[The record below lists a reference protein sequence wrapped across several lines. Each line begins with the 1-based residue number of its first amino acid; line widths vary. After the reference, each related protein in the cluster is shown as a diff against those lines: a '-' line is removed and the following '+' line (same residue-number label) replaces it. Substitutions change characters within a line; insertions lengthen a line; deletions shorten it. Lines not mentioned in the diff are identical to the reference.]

1 MEGFEPPIHGTKNRC
16 LTAWL
21 HPNLCEQSR
30 KREDFHQQ
38 QIIFLIRLRM
48 MKIVHVASEFAPLAK
63 AGGLGDVLLGL
74 ARATLEKGHDVTVII
89 PKYSFIDIDCQRV
102 AEFHDLYDGKKTL
115 TTFWK
120 AHYQKIPL
128 ILVESD
134 QNFFSSGHIYGEAND
149 CDRFGYF
156 SKQVAHYL
164 KTASPDLVH
173 LHDWHTALVAL
184 LYPEVKSV
192 LTLHNMAYPG
202 ACDLA
207 TLQRIGLKENQVKAL
222 KYLDYYSILQGGLAC
237 AEKLVAVS
245 PTYAQEI
252 LTPEFGAGFDS
263 YLNEHKE
270 KLTGIL
276 NGIDYTFWNPEQ
288 DGFLPAHY
296 NLETLSEKKKVK
308 TALQKRFG
316 LLPGNKLLVAFVGRL
331 VAQKGP
337 LLIEAAIR
345 KIAADGGQFILL
357 GATGDPAL
365 REQFTQLKNSY
376 ANNPNVHIELIYD
389 EALAHLIFAGSDML
403 IVPSLFE
410 PCGLT
415 QMIAMRYGTV
425 PLVRRTGGLADTVFE
440 RKNGFNFGEPREEA
454 LFQALDRSFACWKN
468 EPAKWRELI
477 ANGMNEY
484 FIWTKAREAYLK
496 LYSLSFNSLIM

>member
-1 MEGFEPPIHGTKNRC
+1 
-16 LTAWL
+16 
-21 HPNLCEQSR
+21 
-30 KREDFHQQ
+30 
-38 QIIFLIRLRM
+38 

-74 ARATLEKGHDVTVII
+74 SRATLESGHDVTVII
-89 PKYSFIDIDCQRV
+89 PKYSSIDIDCQRV
-102 AEFHDLYDGKKTL
+102 AELHDLYNGKNAL

-120 AHYQKIPL
+120 AHYQNIPL

-134 QNFFSSGHIYGEAND
+134 QNFFSSGKIYGEPND
-149 CDRFGYF
+149 CDRFGFF

-164 KTASPDLVH
+164 KRESIDLVH

-184 LYPEVKSV
+184 LHPEVKSV
-192 LTLHNMAYPG
+192 LTLHNMAYAG

-207 TLQRIGLKENQVKAL
+207 TLQRIGLKEDEVKAL
-222 KYLDYYSILQGGLAC
+222 KYRDYYSILQGGLES

-252 LTPEFGAGFDS
+252 LTAELGAGFDS
-263 YLNEHKE
+263 YLNQHKE

-296 NLETLSEKKKVK
+296 NLQTLSRKKKVK
-308 TALQKRFG
+308 AALQKRLG
-316 LLPGNKLLVAFVGRL
+316 LLSGNKLLVAFVGRL

-337 LLIEAAIR
+337 QLIEAAMK
-345 KIAADGGQFILL
+345 KIIADGGQFVLL
-357 GATGDPAL
+357 GATSDPVIE
-365 REQFTQLKNSY
+365 EQFTQLKSAY
-376 ANNPNVHIELIYD
+376 RNNPNVHIELVYD
-389 EALAHLIFAGSDML
+389 EPMAHLIFAGSDML

-440 RKNGFNFGEPREEA
+440 SKNGFNFVEPTEEA
-454 LFQALDRSFACWKN
+454 IFQALDRSFACWKN
-468 EPAKWRELI
+468 EPAKWQQLI
-477 ANGMNEY
+477 ANGMSED
-484 FIWTKAREAYLK
+484 FSWKKPQEAYAD
-496 LYSLSFNSLIM
+496 LYRGIKSNKAFL